1 MDLKIEDDERKLFS
15 TWTELDG
22 DLAGCDEHIAQT
34 VLASRLM
41 FARGDRSRTAYW
53 QVPEDI
59 DVIADIPYID
69 DGTRAHKLD
78 VYLPHDAVVRGGKT
92 TPVYIDIH
100 GGGFMYGHKELN
112 RNFNVHLAQLGFVVF
127 SVNYR
132 VMPESDFLGQLAD
145 VEAAFAWIR
154 EHIDDYPADP
164 RSIFL
169 TGDSA
174 GGTLAL
180 YATAVERSQKMAE
193 ALGLQRS
200 GLALKGSALIS
211 GLFDLKPYLDAV
223 DGIGEIDQSSPTGS
237 MMVISPFFFK
247 TLKER
252 GERWADLGFMA
263 ANVDLPPLFL
273 NTSNDDFLQGD
284 AMRLAAALCDAGR
297 DFELHDRHTSKGQ
310 TLGHVYPVCMSWL
323 PESQETLRQIRDFS
337 YNLL

>member
-1 MDLKIEDDERKLFS
+1 MGLKIEDDERKLFS
-15 TWTELDG
+15 KWTELDG
-22 DLAGCDEHIAQT
+22 DLEGSDECIART
-34 VLASRLM
+34 VLATRLM

-53 QVPEDI
+53 QVPDDI

-78 VYLPHDAVVRGGKT
+78 VYLPHDVVVRSGKT
-92 TPVYIDIH
+92 APVYVDIH

-112 RNFNVHLAQLGFVVF
+112 RNFNTHLAELGFVVF
-127 SVNYR
+127 SLNYR
-132 VMPESDFLGQLAD
+132 VMPEGDFLDQLAD
-145 VEAAFAWIR
+145 AEAALAWIR
-154 EHIDDYPADP
+154 DHIDDYPVDP
-164 RSIFL
+164 QSIFL

-180 YATAVERSQKMAE
+180 YATAVERSQEMAD
-193 ALGLQRS
+193 ALGVNRS
-200 GLALKGSALIS
+200 GLNLKGTTLIS

-223 DGIGEIDQSSPTGS
+223 DGVDGIDESSPTDS
-237 MMVISPFFFK
+237 MMVIAPVFFK

-252 GERWADLGFMA
+252 GAQWADLGYMA
-263 ANVDLPPLFL
+263 AHVDFPPLFL

-297 DFELHDRHTSKGQ
+297 DFELHDPHAPKGQ
-310 TLGHVYPVCMSWL
+310 TLGHVYPVCMTWL

>member
-1 MDLKIEDDERKLFS
+1 MGVKIEDDERELFS

-22 DLAGCDEHIAQT
+22 DLEGCDEHIAQT

-41 FARGDRSRTAYW
+41 FARGDRSRTDYW
-53 QVPEDI
+53 KVPEDI
-59 DVIADIPYID
+59 DVIADIPYVD
-69 DGTRAHKLD
+69 DGLRAHKLD
-78 VYLPHDAVVRGGKT
+78 VYLPHDVVVRGGKT
-92 TPVYIDIH
+92 APVYIDIH

-112 RNFNVHLAQLGFVVF
+112 RNFNTHLAQQGFVVF

-132 VMPESDFLGQLAD
+132 VMPEGDFLDQLAD

-154 EHIDDYPADP
+154 NHIGDYPVDP
-164 RSIFL
+164 LSIFL

-180 YATAVERSQKMAE
+180 YATAVERSQEMAD
-193 ALGLQRS
+193 ALGLNRS
-200 GLALKGSALIS
+200 GLNIKGSALIS

-223 DGIGEIDQSSPTGS
+223 DGVGDIDESSPTGS
-237 MMVISPFFFK
+237 MKVIAPVFFK

-252 GERWADLGFMA
+252 GAQWADLDYMA
-263 ANVDLPPLFL
+263 AHVDLPPLFL

-284 AMRLAAALCDAGR
+284 AMRLGAALCDAGR
-297 DFELHDRHTSKGQ
+297 DFELHDRHTCKGQ

-323 PESQETLRQIRDFS
+323 EESQETLRQIRDFS